1 MPHEH
6 AFAPSRGLLERAMM
20 QPYLL
25 LYEPHTLLITP
36 DLPLKSSLYVVSTVR
51 TCLCAPETEPV
62 RFPAK
67 NPETET
73 GKYPDKSTVRISFL
87 HSEKAEVQSFSTM
100 YDTKYFW

>member
-1 MPHEH
+1 V
-6 AFAPSRGLLERAMM
+6 LLQIISIRHKKIVTEVD
-20 QPYLL
+20 
-25 LYEPHTLLITP
+25 ITP

>member
-1 MPHEH
+1 M
-6 AFAPSRGLLERAMM
+6 RERER
-20 QPYLL
+20 
-25 LYEPHTLLITP
+25 EPPERDSGSSSHI
-36 DLPLKSSLYVVSTVR
+36 SSLSVVSTVR

-100 YDTKYFW
+100 YDTKYVW